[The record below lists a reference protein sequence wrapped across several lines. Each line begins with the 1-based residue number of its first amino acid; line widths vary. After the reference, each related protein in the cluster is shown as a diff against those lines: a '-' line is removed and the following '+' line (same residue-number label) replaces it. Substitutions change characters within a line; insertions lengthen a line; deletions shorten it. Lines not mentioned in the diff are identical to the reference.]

1 MKEDETMSGPPA
13 EFTNPENRE
22 KILDILDD
30 YMDFLDAVR
39 GDQRKEKENDG
50 QRAGV

>member
-1 MKEDETMSGPPA
+1 MSGPPA

-39 GDQRKEKENDG
+39 CDQRKEKENDE